1 LSCFSPATAL
11 GRADSAP
18 CLRNR
23 VELALVAGVAL
34 SQLQGFGSRRSIRL
48 TSTYTSQTQIQGF
61 ELTHL
66 NIYTISE
73 LLECRKVLVL
83 QSESYRIS
91 MTQGNNRISE
101 RSSSEVPVLIDQKK
115 PEASLQTSDSLQ

>member
-1 LSCFSPATAL
+1 M
-11 GRADSAP
+11 
-18 CLRNR
+18 
-23 VELALVAGVAL
+23 

-83 QSESYRIS
+83 QIQSYRIS
-91 MTQGNNRISE
+91 MTQGNNR
-101 RSSSEVPVLIDQKK
+101 
-115 PEASLQTSDSLQ
+115 